1 MSIDTYKYICY
12 SKTTYLGKFLTIR
25 LSDPHMRKWK
35 YGRADKAEQQVKEME
50 AITKYLIADKRFADL
65 ERAVD
70 DLEFRKKLLK
80 EYKIE

>member
-1 MSIDTYKYICY
+1 M
-12 SKTTYLGKFLTIR
+12 
-25 LSDPHMRKWK
+25 
-35 YGRADKAEQQVKEME
+35 KEMK

-70 DLEFRKKLLK
+70 DLDFRKKLLK